1 MGLMDD
7 VSAIA
12 HKSPIVIR
20 TRLAMLAKGGRAA
33 NVEAVDMV
41 MEKAELAVIS
51 VASLA
56 VGHPIERIVKKYRRK
71 VESNRR
77 RLWIKNLFRRQ

>member
-7 VSAIA
+7 VGAIA

-20 TRLAMLAKGGRAA
+20 RRLAMLAKGGRAA

-51 VASLA
+51 AASLV
-56 VGHPIERIVKKYRRK
+56 VGHPIEKIVKKYRRK

-77 RLWIKNLFRRQ
+77 RLWIRSLFVRR